1 IDGVFRFLGRFWR
14 LVHENLTREVPET
27 PELVKTRHQ
36 LIHTIST
43 RLEQFNL
50 NTVVS
55 GFMEFN
61 NKLLDM
67 SAKDG
72 VDRETLK
79 TFVQL
84 VAPFAPHVGEE
95 LWSKLGGAGSVF
107 SAPWPV
113 ADEKLM
119 QEDTVEIAVQVNGKV
134 RVTINIAKDAG
145 KDEAISAAKEALG
158 DKLTG
163 NIVKEIYVPGKIVN
177 IVAK

>member
-1 IDGVFRFLGRFWR
+1 MN
-14 LVHENLTREVPET
+14 ENLDRDVKET
-27 PELVKTRHQ
+27 QELVKTRHQ

-43 RLEQFNL
+43 RLEQFSL

-67 SAKDG
+67 SAQGG
-72 VDRETLK
+72 VDKETLK

-84 VAPFAPHVGEE
+84 IAPFAPHVAEE
-95 LWSKLGGAGSVF
+95 LWALLGGSGSVF
-107 SAPWPV
+107 LSTWPQY
-113 ADEKLM
+113 DEALM
-119 QEDTVEIAVQVNGKV
+119 AEDTVEIAVQVNGKV
-134 RVTINIAKDAG
+134 RAAIAIKKDAD
-145 KDEAISAAKEALG
+145 KDAVIAMAKETLG
-158 DKLTG
+158 DKLSG